1 MREVLGVFT
10 TAGRLFLRHWP
21 ALLTLAFLGAAA
33 RSGALWAAVAVSD
46 VQGQLAL
53 FFLLLA
59 PLGYLLPIIA
69 MLAICRRTL
78 PSLVRA
84 EHLHEEAATEGREL
98 RLVDL
103 AVSVLVPFMVAYETY
118 GLLNFDIERF
128 RNLAAADEW
137 DNIRFGPIDQDY
149 ADRLGIYP
157 LQIAL
162 LIVVGAFVVRWVL
175 GRFERRTHV
184 LALAYAGAFV
194 ELYYVSQL
202 AGQSIIIKQRGSQWL
217 EDRRAVHWVQ
227 GWYDAVVDF
236 LGPVAG
242 AFRWLVGTAES
253 VLGSLDEVVV
263 VPIAW
268 LTLGAV
274 VLGYKA
280 LSDEPADTEP
290 RRGGLRSLWADV
302 KERWQP
308 LVDGFRLLVTSGL
321 GPMLL
326 LCVFFLVVVRL
337 PTLLL
342 WGMRE
347 VIGPLPFGT
356 SFAFGPE
363 RQSLGFALSL
373 AVTAPVL
380 AAASDWLIRR
390 RRAARSQEAPTTPAP
405 A

>member
-1 MREVLGVFT
+1 MRDVPVVFL

-21 ALLTLAFLGAAA
+21 ALLTLALLGAAL
-33 RSGALWAAVAVSD
+33 RSASLWAAVAVSD

-53 FFLLLA
+53 LFLLLA

-69 MLAICRRTL
+69 MLTVCRRSL
-78 PSLVRA
+78 PAMARV
-84 EHLHEEAATEGREL
+84 EHLHQVAPTEHREQ

-118 GLLNFDIERF
+118 GLLDSDIQRF
-128 RNLAAADEW
+128 RNLAAAAEFD
-137 DNIRFGPIDQDY
+137 DFRFGPIDQDY

-162 LIVVGAFVVRWVL
+162 LIVAGAFVVRWLL
-175 GRFERRTHV
+175 GKLERRTKFV
-184 LALAYAGAFV
+184 TLAYVGAFV

-202 AGQSIIIKQRGSQWL
+202 AGQSIIIKQRGSEWL
-217 EDRRAVHWVQ
+217 EERRAVHWLE
-227 GWYDAVVDF
+227 GWYDAVADF
-236 LGPVAG
+236 LGPAAG
-242 AFRWLVGTAES
+242 AFAWLVGAVEAA
-253 VLGSLDEVVV
+253 LGSLDEVVV

-280 LSDEPADTEP
+280 LSEETAESGEA
-290 RRGGLRSLWADV
+290 RGMLRSLWADL
-302 KERWQP
+302 KERWRP
-308 LVDGFRLLVTSGL
+308 VVDGFRMLVTSGL
-321 GPMLL
+321 GPMLV
-326 LCVFFLVVVRL
+326 LCLFFLVAVRV

-342 WGMRE
+342 RVMRE
-347 VIGPLPFGT
+347 VIGPVPYGT

-363 RQSLGFALSL
+363 RLSLGFALSL

-390 RRAARSQEAPTTPAP
+390 RQAAGSQEAATTRAP
-405 A
+405 G